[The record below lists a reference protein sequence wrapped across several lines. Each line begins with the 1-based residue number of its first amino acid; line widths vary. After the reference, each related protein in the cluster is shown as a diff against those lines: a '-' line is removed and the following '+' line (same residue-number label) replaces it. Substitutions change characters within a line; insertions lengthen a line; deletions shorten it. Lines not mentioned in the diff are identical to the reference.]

1 MKKSLIRSWS
11 KLRILRSIAKDIWRK
26 SMYNRFIHMLFNSSI
41 LMPFILAIG
50 LSKTFI
56 ENDFKLIARKF

>member
-1 MKKSLIRSWS
+1 
-11 KLRILRSIAKDIWRK
+11 
-26 SMYNRFIHMLFNSSI
+26 MYNRFI